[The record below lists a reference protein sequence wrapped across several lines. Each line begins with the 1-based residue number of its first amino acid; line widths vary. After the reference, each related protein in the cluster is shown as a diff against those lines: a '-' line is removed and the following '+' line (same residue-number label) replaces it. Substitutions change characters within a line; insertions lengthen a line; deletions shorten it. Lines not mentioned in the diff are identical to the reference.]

1 VKRLL
6 WLLLIAACL
15 PFPALSQT
23 TDGHQDSE
31 INEAYTRFLLSEAY
45 MRFFG
50 TAWNLMERDMIQRN
64 VIQPIPGEVMP
75 HLKGNAHDW
84 LAARSFKPSDIAR
97 IENALPDWYVDQ
109 RELSIALAKSVYEDN
124 FDLAVE
130 LEGRLARIALDAGT
144 KLESQ
149 LEDRKHFHNVIRDC
163 THQLRLVPG
172 YEGSRCFAPPK
183 PRFT

>member
-1 VKRLL
+1 MKRWL
-6 WLLLIAACL
+6 WLLIAACL
-15 PFPALSQT
+15 PFPILPQAI
-23 TDGHQDSE
+23 DRHQDPELS
-31 INEAYTRFLLSEAY
+31 EAYTRFLLSEAY
-45 MRFFG
+45 TRFFG
-50 TAWNLMERDMIQRN
+50 TAWNLMERDRIQRN

-75 HLKGNAHDW
+75 HLTHNSHDW

-97 IENALPDWYVDQ
+97 IENAVPQWYVDQ
-109 RELSIALAKSVYEDN
+109 REVSSALAKSVYEN
-124 FDLAVE
+124 NSDLAVE
-130 LEGRLARIALDAGT
+130 LERRLARIALDAGT

-149 LEDRKHFHNVIRDC
+149 LEDRKHFHNLIRDC